1 LQPSLRGRRHGSVEI
16 TGAGSKTDGGACT
29 KPYPYEPTVDTS
41 GTTVRAH
48 AHVRTPTR
56 TREQLI
62 IWTVRGI
69 ASVAPEAS
77 AGATL
82 VWMSCECT
90 SMPTAATQ
98 LTCAYDS
105 LTEDLCWLVVTVRHR
120 ELDETGHD
128 FAADEIAIAQG
139 ISDGTT
145 GGGGCYAYGIC
156 KLGVYRTFG
165 EAKRALDMAG
175 EAIYQ
180 RRAREHKASTHLPTY
195 PRAKVY
201 NAGLTWCPEAIQHA
215 VQGARH
221 RIHRAW
227 CPNSDNV
234 DLQTL
239 VESTGHSAQM
249 LLLEGTLAQVFL
261 CNVRGHLEEITIDA
275 EDPSPEEKPEL
286 WRHTLAVRGGK
297 LFDMYNPR
305 GLGVEHLRLAGNEIG
320 PGAYMRKL

>member
-1 LQPSLRGRRHGSVEI
+1 
-16 TGAGSKTDGGACT
+16 
-29 KPYPYEPTVDTS
+29 
-41 GTTVRAH
+41 
-48 AHVRTPTR
+48 
-56 TREQLI
+56 
-62 IWTVRGI
+62 
-69 ASVAPEAS
+69 
-77 AGATL
+77 
-82 VWMSCECT
+82 M
-90 SMPTAATQ
+90 
-98 LTCAYDS
+98 YDS
-105 LTEDLCWLVVTVRHR
+105 LTELLCWLAVTVRHR

-128 FAADEIAIAQG
+128 FTADKIAIAQG

-165 EAKRALDMAG
+165 EAKHALDMAG

-180 RRAREHKASTHLPTY
+180 RRAREHKASTHLPMY

-261 CNVRGHLEEITIDA
+261 CSVRGHLEEITIDA

-305 GLGVEHLRLAGNEIG
+305 GLGVEHLRLTGNEIG
-320 PGAYMRKL
+320 SGAYMLRITKGWSIKTPQSRGTRKRWAEWEPVPEMKRRKR

>member
-1 LQPSLRGRRHGSVEI
+1 MLP
-16 TGAGSKTDGGACT
+16 
-29 KPYPYEPTVDTS
+29 
-41 GTTVRAH
+41 
-48 AHVRTPTR
+48 
-56 TREQLI
+56 
-62 IWTVRGI
+62 
-69 ASVAPEAS
+69 
-77 AGATL
+77 
-82 VWMSCECT
+82 
-90 SMPTAATQ
+90 
-98 LTCAYDS
+98 
-105 LTEDLCWLVVTVRHR
+105 CWLVFTVRHR

-128 FAADEIAIAQG
+128 FAADKIAIAQG

-180 RRAREHKASTHLPTY
+180 RRAREHKASTRLPTY